1 MRKIEHLVTPDDLT
15 TFRFRG
21 KTTHVLSTAA
31 LAAWIEDLAMNT
43 IAENSDLDPLG
54 ARLILDIR
62 HRRAAVLGASV
73 EITVTCTDADG
84 DRRTEWE
91 VIAEDDFGDVLVTGV
106 VLFVEVDPEDYYREY
121 VLPKLINRSP

>member
-15 TFRFRG
+15 TFRFKG

-62 HRRAAVLGASV
+62 HRRAAVLGATV

-84 DRRTEWE
+84 LRTEWE
-91 VIAEDDFGDVLVTGV
+91 VLAQDDFGDVLVTGV
-106 VLFVEVDPEDYYREY
+106 VLFVEVDPEDYYHRY